1 MPRDSRRLHAARGG
15 RPARAGEE
23 RHNNIEEGPSMREV
37 DFRYLRSALE
47 SLSSST
53 DLVLERGM
61 VRVTLSHQCSPYIS
75 HRQVRFEMVSQ
86 SLGDVLLVVN
96 YRKILLVGLTA
107 DPVAQAAETIGRD
120 GRPFEDNHLGWDGP
134 WARWVVEPVPSTLK
148 LLQGLLRCA
157 HDYGLIDS
165 SWLQEPL
172 LYAAWLVPVVVDWD
186 EDGRPIFDWP
196 DRPAE
201 PGPVDQEDL
210 PVEV

>member
-1 MPRDSRRLHAARGG
+1 
-15 RPARAGEE
+15 
-23 RHNNIEEGPSMREV
+23 MREV
-37 DFRYLRSALE
+37 DFRYLRSTLE
-47 SLSSST
+47 SLNSST
-53 DLVLERGM
+53 DLVLERGR
-61 VRVTLSHQCSPYIS
+61 VRATLSHQCSPYVS
-75 HRQVRFEMVSQ
+75 RRHVRFDAVAQ
-86 SLGDVLLVVN
+86 QLGDDNILLVVN
-96 YRKILLVGLTA
+96 YRKILLVGMSA
-107 DPVAQAAETIGRD
+107 KAVEQAADAIGRD
-120 GRPFEDNHLGWDGP
+120 GRPFDGSQLGWDGP

-186 EDGRPIFDWP
+186 ENGRPIFDWP

-201 PGPVDQEDL
+201 PVDQEDL